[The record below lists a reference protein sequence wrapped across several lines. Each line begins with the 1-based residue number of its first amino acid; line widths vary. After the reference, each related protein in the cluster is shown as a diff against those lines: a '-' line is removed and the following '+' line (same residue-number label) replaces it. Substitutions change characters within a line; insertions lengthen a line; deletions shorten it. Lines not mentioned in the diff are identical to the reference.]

1 MCHKYIRV
9 AKKSNGVEKDGRDV
23 FSATCTLCHGLLRNA
38 RSSKRHLRVVHANL
52 FSQGNQTLLDTFF
65 DVPQED
71 ACDDS
76 DDAVRVKAPASV
88 IDEYTRLQ
96 IQLICRVGL
105 PLATLK
111 SCHWKDLLSFLGS
124 DVKVT
129 PSRLRASLLLYS
141 DEIKARNYA
150 QLKGQ
155 LVSIITDGGTITDKE
170 FYIVILYCNGK
181 FYFAGALHLPHTDHD
196 AIAEALAPVIDAILN
211 HQGKPIA
218 IVTDN
223 ARNLKLA
230 TTDTNQPGRTID
242 TSAQISSIQSRTGQ
256 PILHISCTIHSA
268 HLILRDLEKESPDFV
283 AFKKGIRNL
292 FAYLRERKIRN
303 QLKELGVREKVNLI
317 QDIKWLTYYQAFC
330 FIERHRDQVNEVL
343 SRKLAQSGRKSPE
356 FTEIPEEWCVYLNS
370 LAPLGEFIVQT
381 ERSQTRL
388 CEVFDLLIELK
399 KKWDALGNHVS
410 KRLAEMLSARFEK
423 TANGLLTQ
431 LAYLFTPKGL
441 LYFRNIFSILDAE
454 ESLDEHDYRRRLN
467 LRDALMHEFSSV
479 YAYFGF
485 AMPHIRV
492 PPLFHQFLKYY
503 QLTAEPMSVQ
513 LERLRIQILD
523 MQGQRIPWN
532 DFCLVA
538 ERLLEL
544 PASESVAERMI
555 SHMAALFPA
564 SRFSA
569 KPELVDAQITV
580 RAQEVFDEYNSTAG
594 IRSAI

>member
-1 MCHKYIRV
+1 
-9 AKKSNGVEKDGRDV
+9 
-23 FSATCTLCHGLLRNA
+23 
-38 RSSKRHLRVVHANL
+38 
-52 FSQGNQTLLDTFF
+52 
-65 DVPQED
+65 
-71 ACDDS
+71 
-76 DDAVRVKAPASV
+76 
-88 IDEYTRLQ
+88 
-96 IQLICRVGL
+96 
-105 PLATLK
+105 
-111 SCHWKDLLSFLGS
+111 
-124 DVKVT
+124 
-129 PSRLRASLLLYS
+129 
-141 DEIKARNYA
+141 
-150 QLKGQ
+150 
-155 LVSIITDGGTITDKE
+155 
-170 FYIVILYCNGK
+170 
-181 FYFAGALHLPHTDHD
+181 
-196 AIAEALAPVIDAILN
+196 
-211 HQGKPIA
+211 
-218 IVTDN
+218 
-223 ARNLKLA
+223 
-230 TTDTNQPGRTID
+230 
-242 TSAQISSIQSRTGQ
+242 
-256 PILHISCTIHSA
+256 
-268 HLILRDLEKESPDFV
+268 
-283 AFKKGIRNL
+283 
-292 FAYLRERKIRN
+292 
-303 QLKELGVREKVNLI
+303 
-317 QDIKWLTYYQAFC
+317 
-330 FIERHRDQVNEVL
+330 
-343 SRKLAQSGRKSPE
+343 
-356 FTEIPEEWCVYLNS
+356 
-370 LAPLGEFIVQT
+370 
-381 ERSQTRL
+381 
-388 CEVFDLLIELK
+388 
-399 KKWDALGNHVS
+399 
-410 KRLAEMLSARFEK
+410 MLSARFEK

-492 PPLFHQFLKYY
+492 PPLFHQFLKHY

>member
-1 MCHKYIRV
+1 MHPLSRALEKCSV
-9 AKKSNGVEKDGRDV
+9 VEEA
-23 FSATCTLCHGLLRNA
+23 SASCSC
-38 RSSKRHLRVVHANL
+38 KF

-71 ACDDS
+71 ACDYS

-268 HLILRDLEKESPDFV
+268 HLLL
-283 AFKKGIRNL
+283 L
-292 FAYLRERKIRN
+292 L
-303 QLKELGVREKVNLI
+303 L
-317 QDIKWLTYYQAFC
+317 
-330 FIERHRDQVNEVL
+330 
-343 SRKLAQSGRKSPE
+343 
-356 FTEIPEEWCVYLNS
+356 
-370 LAPLGEFIVQT
+370 
-381 ERSQTRL
+381 L
-388 CEVFDLLIELK
+388 C
-399 KKWDALGNHVS
+399 S
-410 KRLAEMLSARFEK
+410 
-423 TANGLLTQ
+423 
-431 LAYLFTPKGL
+431 
-441 LYFRNIFSILDAE
+441 
-454 ESLDEHDYRRRLN
+454 
-467 LRDALMHEFSSV
+467 
-479 YAYFGF
+479 
-485 AMPHIRV
+485 
-492 PPLFHQFLKYY
+492 
-503 QLTAEPMSVQ
+503 
-513 LERLRIQILD
+513 
-523 MQGQRIPWN
+523 
-532 DFCLVA
+532 
-538 ERLLEL
+538 
-544 PASESVAERMI
+544 
-555 SHMAALFPA
+555 AALRAAHCMHAFA
-564 SRFSA
+564 SRSHCLARVRLTFGLRPWLAFPHSA
-569 KPELVDAQITV
+569 P
-580 RAQEVFDEYNSTAG
+580 
-594 IRSAI
+594 